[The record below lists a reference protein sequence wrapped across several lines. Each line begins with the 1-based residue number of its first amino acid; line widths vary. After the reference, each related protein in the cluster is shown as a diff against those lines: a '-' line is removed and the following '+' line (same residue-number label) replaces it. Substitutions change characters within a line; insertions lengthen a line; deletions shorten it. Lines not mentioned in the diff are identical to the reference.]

1 MHIQVNTSNG
11 IANTDGLERWATDY
25 LTEHLERYRQDVTSV
40 EVQLSDQNQAT
51 KGGGSDKRCML
62 EARITGRP
70 PLAVSHDAAD
80 QDLAFR
86 GAADKL
92 ARALDHA
99 LGKLDRKEHRERDTI
114 RRDVD
119 TDVEP
124 LAP

>member
-11 IANTDGLERWATDY
+11 IANTEGLERWATDY
-25 LTEHLERYRQDVTSV
+25 LTERLARFAQDVTSV
-40 EVQLSDQNQAT
+40 EVQLSDQNQA
-51 KGGGSDKRCML
+51 KGGGNDKRCMM
-62 EARITGRP
+62 EARINGRP
-70 PLAVSHDAAD
+70 PVAVSHDAAD
-80 QDLAFR
+80 QDVAFR

-92 ARALDHA
+92 ARALEHA